1 MPQIGTNTISQIA
14 NSSEIVKHLFLAEL
28 VRLDGVLN
36 GIIDKNDRIHGI
48 DVSAGFMH
56 QGELYQ
62 RSNASRQP
70 TAGERLMLNP
80 DLWPAMD
87 KYLKV
92 SSRLIMEVH
101 LVNQTVYR
109 LVRGCMTY
117 QDVRDAL
124 PECLVVQDQTGKY
137 KELPR
142 TRDAAW
148 TLKGDAMALNQYEKV
163 LPSIEYYAAAHLI
176 F

>member
-56 QGELYQ
+56 QGEFYQ
-62 RSNASRQP
+62 RSNASRLP

-163 LPSIEYYAAAHLI
+163 LPSIEY
-176 F
+176 